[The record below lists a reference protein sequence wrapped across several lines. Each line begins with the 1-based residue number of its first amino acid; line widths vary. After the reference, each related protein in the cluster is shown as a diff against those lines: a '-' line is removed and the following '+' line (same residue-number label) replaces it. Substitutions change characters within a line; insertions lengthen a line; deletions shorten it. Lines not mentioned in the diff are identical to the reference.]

1 MPLSR
6 LRLAAA
12 KYSLNLA
19 RSEELTEVANVL
31 LDEGIYSHA
40 LGELATSRYPIM
52 REVAPLFESALRELT
67 VPIPS
72 KEDAVRILVREYIFE
87 LVEGC
92 QTPFKSL
99 LRLWTELYQPLL
111 FDPVAKEIEY
121 YGKCQ
126 NLISCFYE
134 YEDIM
139 TLAEEEYVGTGEGRQ
154 RLAAFDR
161 QVTEFAATWM
171 RENSLIRLDPTW
183 LAWCDKTVPKL
194 AQAIYDEC
202 AFDRLPILAD
212 ALEEAGC
219 TDADILDH
227 CRQAGEHV
235 RGCWIVDLILG
246 KS

>member
-19 RSEELTEVANVL
+19 SSEELTEVAHVL
-31 LDEGIYSHA
+31 LDEEIYSYA

-52 REVAPLFESALRELT
+52 REVAPLFESALRELA
-67 VPIPS
+67 VPTPS

-92 QTPFKSL
+92 QTPFECL
-99 LRLWTELYQPLL
+99 LRLWTQLYQPLL
-111 FDPVAKEIEY
+111 SDPVAKEIEY
-121 YGKCQ
+121 YGTCKS
-126 NLISCFYE
+126 LISFFYE
-134 YEDIM
+134 YQDLATLEEDVY
-139 TLAEEEYVGTGEGRQ
+139 LDSEEGRH
-154 RLAAFDR
+154 RLAALDR

-194 AQAIYDEC
+194 ARAIYEER

-219 TDADILDH
+219 ADADILDH
-227 CRQAGEHV
+227 CRQPGEHV
-235 RGCWIVDLILG
+235 RGCWVIDLILG